1 MTSKKL
7 FLFDID
13 GTLISLGGVS
23 RGLLA
28 KAISYETGQNIELGY
43 NDVAGFTDR
52 SITRHALARLD
63 YGGLVSETL
72 LNPIYLVDNLSDQET
87 IAAII

>member
-13 GTLISLGGVS
+13 GTLISPGGVS
-23 RGLLA
+23 RGLLG
-28 KAISYETGQNIELGY
+28 KAISQETGQDVELGY

-52 SITRHALARLD
+52 SITRHALASAMPWK
-63 YGGLVSETL
+63 SENTKARV
-72 LNPIYLVDNLSDQET
+72 YM
-87 IAAII
+87 